1 MVIAVDDEEILP
13 LENIGQAGLER
24 VAVGQLAHAQRF
36 FHVLVRVGGGDAAA
50 GGAELLVC
58 QTVFLQA
65 VEQLVVRHADDGL
78 VADLQVLRRDGDA
91 AGAQVLDLVEH
102 VLGVND
108 HAGAEHVHGLVAQN
122 AGRHE
127 IEHELA
133 LVVDDGVAGVVA
145 ALIAHD
151 DVILLAEQVDHAAF
165 ALVAPVDAYDGCQHC

>member
-1 MVIAVDDEEILP
+1 MVITVDNEEILP
-13 LENIGQAGLER
+13 LEDVGQARLER
-24 VAVGQLAHAQRF
+24 VAVGQLAHAQRL

-50 GGAELLVC
+50 GGAELLVR
-58 QTVFLQA
+58 QTILLQA

-91 AGAQVLDLVEH
+91 AGAQALDLMEH
-102 VLGVND
+102 VLGIND
-108 HAGAEHVHGLVAQN
+108 HAGAEHVHGLVAQD
-122 AGRHE
+122 AARHE

-151 DVILLAEQVDHAAF
+151 DVVLLAEQVDHAAF

>member
-1 MVIAVDDEEILP
+1 MVITVDDEEILP
-13 LENIGQAGLER
+13 LKNVGQTGLEC
-24 VAVGQLAHAQRF
+24 VAVGELAHAQRL

-50 GGAELLVC
+50 GGAELLVR
-58 QTVFLQA
+58 QTILLQA

-78 VADLQVLRRDGDA
+78 VADFQVLRRDGDA
-91 AGAQVLDLVEH
+91 AGAQALDLVEH
-102 VLGVND
+102 VLGIND
-108 HAGAEHVHGLVAQN
+108 HAGAEHVHGLVAQDT
-122 AGRHE
+122 ARHE

-151 DVILLAEQVDHAAF
+151 DVVLLAEQVDHAAF